1 VPASIEE
8 EVIMSERPDT
18 KSTALRI
25 TNQFRSDGGM
35 AYDLKC
41 EGVRLTL
48 VIAERTRADDPA
60 AWRIEARGSL
70 TADHKAT
77 LLEWGAPCDRARV
90 GLVDRHNGA
99 PGVRLG
105 SGRRDAPH
113 RARAL
118 RNRRPRV

>member
-1 VPASIEE
+1 
-8 EVIMSERPDT
+8 MSERPDT
-18 KSTALRI
+18 KSSTALKI

-70 TADHKAT
+70 TADQKAT
-77 LLEWGAPCDRARV
+77 LLEWGTTREEALQAI
-90 GLVDRHNGA
+90 
-99 PGVRLG
+99 
-105 SGRRDAPH
+105 
-113 RARAL
+113 ARAWASSIDTTAL
-118 RNRRPRV
+118 RVFDWEAVAAMLRTVRAL